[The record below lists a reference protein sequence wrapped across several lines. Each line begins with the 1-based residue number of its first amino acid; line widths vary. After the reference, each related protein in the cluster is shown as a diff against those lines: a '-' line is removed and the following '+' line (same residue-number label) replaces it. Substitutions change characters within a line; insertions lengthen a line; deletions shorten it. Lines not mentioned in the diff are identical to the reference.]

1 LAAIFIL
8 NIYKT
13 LIKVASATE
22 ELTLERN
29 VYFIM
34 DEFGNMPKIEKFD
47 KFITVGR
54 SRKIWF
60 TMIVQSY
67 AQLNNVY
74 GETVADIVK
83 GNCGIK
89 MFIGSND
96 MNTCKEYSELCGNI
110 TVVVSSQSG
119 SIHSDDINLSTQ
131 TQVRPLIYP
140 SELQRLNKPGDI
152 GHSIIV
158 TFGNYPLKTYFT
170 PSFKV
175 PLYKIGKM
183 DTGELLDRFFD
194 ENEVFYSADKRNKTV
209 FSGMDTSKEAKAA
222 ETKEEAKEETK
233 EETQPEQEET
243 KQESLIDIAA
253 LEQEEER
260 EALINEFASFK
271 EKEPYGT
278 LQDFYAYMA
287 EKINKGEVNGET

>member
-1 LAAIFIL
+1 
-8 NIYKT
+8 
-13 LIKVASATE
+13 
-22 ELTLERN
+22 
-29 VYFIM
+29 
-34 DEFGNMPKIEKFD
+34 
-47 KFITVGR
+47 
-54 SRKIWF
+54 
-60 TMIVQSY
+60 
-67 AQLNNVY
+67 
-74 GETVADIVK
+74 
-83 GNCGIK
+83 

-194 ENEVFYSADKRNKTV
+194 ENEVFYSADKRNKIV
-209 FSGMDTSKEAKAA
+209 FSEA
-222 ETKEEAKEETK
+222 ETPKETEAMGEKEENEESKEETK
-233 EETQPEQEET
+233 DQTKEQTGEN
-243 KQESLIDIAA
+243 ESLIDVAE

-271 EKEPYGT
+271 EKEPNGT
-278 LQDFYAYMA
+278 LQDFYAYLA
-287 EKINKGEVNGET
+287 EKINQEEVNGEA